1 VQDQILAQLCDGI
14 SSVEDIDWS
23 LAERLIR
30 EELTPIG
37 ELV

>member
-1 VQDQILAQLCDGI
+1 MSAL
-14 SSVEDIDWS
+14 EEIDWS

-30 EELTPIG
+30 SELSPIG